1 MAKYLS
7 WDKKNIFSIF
17 IEQEAAGICDFMYYK
32 ATIYPNLCTFMF
44 GGISI
49 TIFFDILIAF
59 PNILSNEGFNKY
71 GSIELDCKFY
81 SVPNGGAKNI
91 MSGYMP

>member
-1 MAKYLS
+1 
-7 WDKKNIFSIF
+7 
-17 IEQEAAGICDFMYYK
+17 
-32 ATIYPNLCTFMF
+32 MF

-49 TIFFDILIAF
+49 TIFLDILIAF